1 MKILLISII
10 GIIFVLLTDGIT
22 FFISKKRLI
31 KFLTF
36 IFTKTILIIGL
47 LAYCIGYFQLST
59 IYIIIIGFV
68 LVTIIVI
75 LIFIILWLLD

>member
-10 GIIFVLLTDGIT
+10 GIILVLFTDGMT
-22 FFISKKRLI
+22 FFIFKKRRI
-31 KFLTF
+31 RFLTF
-36 IFTKTILIIGL
+36 VFTKAILIIGL

-68 LVTIIVI
+68 LVIIIVI
-75 LIFIILWLLD
+75 SIFIILWLLD